1 MDYCKLFDYRHPD
14 QYIVKLHS
22 SMLIHD
28 NMQYKIMLFILT
40 VVFSPQLLRA
50 EDKDLEFL
58 RYIFLDKNE
67 KKVYLISRVTEFVC

>member
-1 MDYCKLFDYRHPD
+1 
-14 QYIVKLHS
+14 
-22 SMLIHD
+22 MLIHD